1 MTEHWKTHHSA
12 SGEGEG
18 EGEGETQQVPTKQ
31 SSVCV
36 NLKYDRTLLFE
47 LSMVHSMMLVLALH
61 RECLGNAEIEL
72 LLTPVS

>member
-12 SGEGEG
+12 SGEGER
-18 EGEGETQQVPTKQ
+18 EIQQVPTKQ

-36 NLKYDRTLLFE
+36 NLKYDRTLLLE

-61 RECLGNAEIEL
+61 RECLGNADIEL
-72 LLTPVS
+72 LLTPVL